1 MFTSKETVS
10 ALLEIKRLKLHND
23 LRSLVQDKKKQKKNK
38 DRPSYRIN
46 LCDFKQQ
53 LKNNQ

>member
-23 LRSLVQDKKKQKKNK
+23 LRSLVQDKKTNKNK

-53 LKNNQ
+53 LKKNQ